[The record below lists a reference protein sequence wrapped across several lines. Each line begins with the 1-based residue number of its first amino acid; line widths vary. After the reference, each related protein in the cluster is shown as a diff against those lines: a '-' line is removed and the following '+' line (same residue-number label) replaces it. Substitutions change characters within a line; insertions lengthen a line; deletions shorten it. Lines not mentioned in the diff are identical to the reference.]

1 MSTQLPKVS
10 LRTLRASAVPSSSL
24 RSPRS
29 GPVIINRIFLQRLA
43 YAPQRRRRLDRE
55 CARSA
60 SMWS

>member
-1 MSTQLPKVS
+1 
-10 LRTLRASAVPSSSL
+10 
-24 RSPRS
+24 
-29 GPVIINRIFLQRLA
+29 VIINRIFLQRLA